1 MQKTTADKIAEL
13 EKKRDQL
20 NARIQHEKSKQN
32 AKKRKSETQLK
43 ILLGAAML
51 KKLDR
56 LDDPERRDEM
66 LEYIKKDLAPRDQ
79 GRLRN
84 LLDLLQQ

>member
-1 MQKTTADKIAEL
+1 MQKDRQDKIAAL
-13 EKKRDQL
+13 EKKRDQI
-20 NARIQHEKSKQN
+20 NARIQKEKSRQN

-51 KKLDR
+51 KKLAR
-56 LDDPERRDEM
+56 LETGDKRDEL

-79 GRLRN
+79 GRFR
-84 LLDLLQQ
+84 DLLQQLQ